1 MYFFQFKNNGVI
13 KHVIQAPTRADAL
26 IRLCSLVGYKTTW
39 DHIGASVSV
48 ISCEYQEKQS
58 STRQAKDPSGNDIIW
73 HMFFVD
79 ENNKAMALIE
89 QAGMVRTCL
98 ATWVQ
103 FTDYLPSEV

>member
-1 MYFFQFKNNGVI
+1 MNNKEKAQYILQQLTDRGATLPENAAFCI
-13 KHVIQAPTRADAL
+13 EIALSDLEIIAP
-26 IRLCSLVGYKTTW
+26 
-39 DHIGASVSV
+39 
-48 ISCEYQEKQS
+48 QS
-58 STRQAKDPSGNDIIW
+58 AGKTRQAKDPSGNDILW